1 MFFSY
6 LLWVPNNKAAINVL
20 PASPEAGNH
29 EGPISPI
36 LSNLDEIIQQRKT
49 SYARQFCLSIFLD
62 SIFIPFA
69 SAFPYY
75 CHSHESCG
83 QHITH
88 LSLSL
93 TRTQFHFQ
101 LLWGWTQTSKMN
113 SIVIIFFSGWV
124 SFDWTDRYK
133 ERIGNHSV

>member
-49 SYARQFCLSIFLD
+49 SYARQFSVYQYFWIVFLFHLLVLSHIIATLMNPVANILHTSPSLLQEHSFIFN
-62 SIFIPFA
+62 
-69 SAFPYY
+69 Y
-75 CHSHESCG
+75 CG
-83 QHITH
+83 GGLKLQ
-88 LSLSL
+88 
-93 TRTQFHFQ
+93 R
-101 LLWGWTQTSKMN
+101 
-113 SIVIIFFSGWV
+113 
-124 SFDWTDRYK
+124 
-133 ERIGNHSV
+133 

>member
-83 QHITH
+83 QHYTPLP
-88 LSLSL
+88 LSYKN
-93 TRTQFHFQ
+93 T
-101 LLWGWTQTSKMN
+101 
-113 SIVIIFFSGWV
+113 V
-124 SFDWTDRYK
+124 SFSTIVGVDSNFKDEQYCYYFFLWV
-133 ERIGNHSV
+133 GQFWLNW